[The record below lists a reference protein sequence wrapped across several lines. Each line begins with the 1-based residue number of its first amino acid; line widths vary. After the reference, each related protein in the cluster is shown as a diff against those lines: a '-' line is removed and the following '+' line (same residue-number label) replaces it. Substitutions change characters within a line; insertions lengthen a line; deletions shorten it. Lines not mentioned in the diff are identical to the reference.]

1 MMERQ
6 LAHLARLVDDLLD
19 LSRISRGQVEL
30 KREAIDIRTVI
41 GTAIEVARPI
51 LDENR
56 QTLTLNLANAPIIVD
71 GDFHRLTQ
79 VIGNLVNNAA
89 KYTAPGGKIE
99 VVASVEEGRATVRVR
114 DNGFGIPPERV
125 GKLFRM
131 FSQIPEHRAR
141 TGGGGLGI
149 GLALSRHLVELH
161 RGTIG
166 AKSEGLG
173 KGSEFIVRLPLA
185 GRPLQRQ
192 PEKANWYSADTTA
205 RRVLIVDDNVDAA
218 TSLGMM
224 LELKGHTVQTVHDGV
239 AALNAVQ
246 SFSPEVVLL
255 DIELPD
261 MSGYEIAKRIRSNGD
276 GESITLIALTGRG
289 QHDDKERAREAGF
302 DEHFTKPVDVSLLAA
317 LISAGSTTS

>member
-1 MMERQ
+1 M
-6 LAHLARLVDDLLD
+6 LD
-19 LSRISRGQVEL
+19 LSRISRGQVDL
-30 KREAIDIRTVI
+30 RREAIDLRTVI
-41 GTAIEVARPI
+41 ETAIEVARPI

-56 QTLTLNLANAPIIVD
+56 QKLTLNLAATPIIVD

-79 VIGNLVNNAA
+79 VIGNLVSNAA

-99 VVASVEEGRATVRVR
+99 VIAGVEEGRATVRVR
-114 DNGFGIPPERV
+114 DNGFGIPPERI

-173 KGSEFIVRLPLA
+173 KGSEFIIRLPLT

-192 PEKANWYSADTTA
+192 PEKTDWYSTDTTA
-205 RRVLIVDDNVDAA
+205 RRVLVVDDNVDAA
-218 TSLGMM
+218 TSLAMM
-224 LELKGHTVQTVHDGV
+224 LELKGHTVQTVHDGS

-261 MSGYEIAKRIRSNGD
+261 MSGYEVARQIRSNSG
-276 GESITLIALTGRG
+276 GKNITLIALTGRG
-289 QHDDKERAREAGF
+289 QQDDKERAREAGF
-302 DEHFTKPVDVSLLAA
+302 DEHFTKPVDISLLAT
-317 LISAGSTTS
+317 LISAASTTG